1 MKIFLN
7 SILLLLSVLT
17 LVGGAKDCFAAS
29 SSGVELTK
37 EEIAFIVAHP
47 EIKLGTE
54 KDWEPYVIVN
64 PNGSISGIDA
74 DILNRINK
82 ATGAN
87 FQLEAGN
94 WIEMQERAKS
104 GLIDGLSTGAVHEE
118 RKAYLNFSD
127 PYAVIQ
133 KQLLVPLGNPKKIKS
148 NEDLKGK
155 VIAIHKGNMLDEKL
169 AKALGG
175 AQIIECETIKEM
187 IEAVIHNEA
196 DATFGN
202 GGTLYSAHKIGL
214 PYLQIA
220 YSLKKDLMLVFG
232 VRKDWPEAIS
242 ILNKGLASIPDYE
255 KVQIRNKWQS
265 GIGLPESTTEPIT
278 LDDEEQKFLNGI
290 DFITMSV
297 DPKWMPY
304 ECIDKNGEYVGLIA
318 DYMRLL
324 SDRVGK
330 EFRLV
335 PTDSWGQ
342 TLLFAR
348 ERKCDIV
355 PSAISTPRRR
365 EFLNFTSSYLS
376 FPLVVATS
384 RDKLFIDKFESV
396 SDQTFAVVKNYA
408 AIELLKEKYPNL
420 KIIEVKDALTGLEK
434 VHEKGVFGYIDTV
447 STISYQIQQNGL
459 FDVKISGQVGIN
471 YDLAVGVRNDKP
483 QLLSI
488 LNKGISSFSA
498 NERQDLHNS
507 WITVHYDKGIDYALL
522 WKILAGM
529 SVFPLLLLYRY
540 YIVSRYNKKLILM
553 NSKLDALYKTDR
565 LTGVFNRHMLDG
577 EMERELA
584 RSVRYD
590 SPFSVII
597 LDIDHFKKVND
608 TYGHHVGDTVLVAI
622 SSLLAGNVRET
633 DVVGRWGGEEFLI
646 ICPETKIEGATRLAE
661 KLRKKVEEL
670 RCESVKD
677 SVTASFGV
685 ARIVKGESSEELIRR
700 ADRALY
706 KAKEISRNCVVIAD

>member
-7 SILLLLSVLT
+7 YILLILSVLT
-17 LVGGAKDCFAAS
+17 FVGGTKDCFAAS

-37 EEIAFIVAHP
+37 DETAFIAVHP

-64 PNGSISGIDA
+64 PDGSISGIDA
-74 DILNRINK
+74 DILNIINK
-82 ATGAN
+82 VTGAN

-94 WIEMQERAKS
+94 WVEMQERAKA

-118 RKAYLNFSD
+118 RKGYLNFSD
-127 PYAVIQ
+127 PYAGIQ
-133 KQLLVPLGNPKKIKS
+133 KMLLVPLGNPKNIKS
-148 NEDLKGK
+148 NDDLKGK
-155 VIAIHKGNMLDEKL
+155 VIAIHKGNMVDEKL

-175 AQIIECETIKEM
+175 SRIIELETIKEM
-187 IEAVIHNEA
+187 IEAVVHNEA

-202 GGTLYSAHKIGL
+202 GATMYFAHKLGL

-220 YSLKKDLMLVFG
+220 YPLGKELKLVFG
-232 VRKDWPEAIS
+232 VRKDWPEAVR
-242 ILNKGLASIPDYE
+242 ILNKGLTSIPDYE
-255 KVQIRNKWQS
+255 KVLIRNKWLS
-265 GIGLPESTTEPIT
+265 GGGLPDSTAKKI
-278 LDDEEQKFLNGI
+278 LFNDEEQKFLNGI
-290 DFITMSV
+290 DSITICV
-297 DPKWMPY
+297 DPSWMPY
-304 ECIDKNGEYVGLIA
+304 ERIDKNGEYVGLIA
-318 DYMRLL
+318 DYMKLL
-324 SDRVGK
+324 SERVGK

-342 TLLFAR
+342 TLSFAR
-348 ERKCDIV
+348 ERKCDII
-355 PSAISTPRRR
+355 PSLISTPKRRK
-365 EFLNFTSSYLS
+365 FLNFTSSYLS
-376 FPLVVATS
+376 FPLVLATS
-384 RDKLFIDKFESV
+384 RDKLFIESFETV
-396 SDQTFAVVKNYA
+396 ADQTFTVVKNYA
-408 AIELLKEKYPNL
+408 AIELLQKKYPNI
-420 KIIEVKDALTGLEK
+420 KIIEVESALVGLEK
-434 VHEKGVFGYIDTV
+434 VHEEGVFGYIDTV

-459 FDVKISGQVGIN
+459 FDVKISGQLDMS
-471 YDLAVGVRNDKP
+471 YDLAIGVRNDEP

-488 LNKGISSFSA
+488 LNKGIASFSV

-507 WITVHYDKGIDYALL
+507 WITVHYDKGIDYSLL
-522 WKILAGM
+522 WKILAGL

-584 RSVRYD
+584 RAVRYD

-608 TYGHHVGDTVLVAI
+608 IYGHHVGDTVLVAI
-622 SSLLAGNVRET
+622 SSLLSGNVRET

-646 ICPETKIEGATRLAE
+646 ICPEATIEGATRLAE
-661 KLRKKVEEL
+661 KLRLKVEGFKFEP
-670 RCESVKD
+670 VKYA
-677 SVTASFGV
+677 VTASFGV
-685 ARIVKGESSEELIRR
+685 ASFVKGESSEELIKR

-706 KAKEISRNCVVIAD
+706 KAKEISRNCVVIAE